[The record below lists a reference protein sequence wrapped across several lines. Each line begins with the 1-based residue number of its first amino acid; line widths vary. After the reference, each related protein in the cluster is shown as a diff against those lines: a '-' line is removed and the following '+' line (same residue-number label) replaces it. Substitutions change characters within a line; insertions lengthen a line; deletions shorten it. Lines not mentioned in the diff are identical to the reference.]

1 MVLKDEDGS
10 ERREK
15 DVGLQPAKDGA
26 AIPSL
31 MAVDISPPALPQ
43 LKKGHRDRDREYHSA
58 GRAVPPRMQGQRGEP
73 HPDRDR
79 HRSAATASKRGSKDA
94 APGATNA
101 KKEGE
106 ESEEWTDNDSDA
118 ESRKS
123 GSASSK
129 SKKER

>member
-1 MVLKDEDGS
+1 
-10 ERREK
+10 
-15 DVGLQPAKDGA
+15 
-26 AIPSL
+26 

-43 LKKGHRDRDREYHSA
+43 LKKGHRDRDREYHSG
-58 GRAVPPRMQGQRGEP
+58 GRAVPPRMQGQRGEA
-73 HPDRDR
+73 HPDRGDR
-79 HRSAATASKRGSKDA
+79 HRNAAQATKRGSKDA
-94 APGATNA
+94 PPANA

-129 SKKER
+129 TKKER